1 MANFVGTCENLVI
14 APSGTAT
21 RWVNSTLETADAVRI
36 GITAPAAL
44 DAGAY
49 TLQVSFDGINSAG
62 VINDGTNDVAVPA
75 AGKHCQYDPFVAP
88 FWRILAATPAAS
100 ERVFK
105 LTKQHN
111 AY

>member
-1 MANFVGTCENLVI
+1 MANFVGTCEDLVI
-14 APSGTAT
+14 DAAGTTT
-21 RWVNSTLETADAVRI
+21 RWVDSTLETADAVRI
-36 GITAPAAL
+36 GITAPGTL
-44 DAGAY
+44 DAGTY
-49 TLQVSFDGINSAG
+49 TIQVSFDGTTSAG
-62 VINDGTNDVAVPA
+62 TINDGTNDVSVPA

-88 FWRILAATPAAS
+88 YWRISGPAAAE